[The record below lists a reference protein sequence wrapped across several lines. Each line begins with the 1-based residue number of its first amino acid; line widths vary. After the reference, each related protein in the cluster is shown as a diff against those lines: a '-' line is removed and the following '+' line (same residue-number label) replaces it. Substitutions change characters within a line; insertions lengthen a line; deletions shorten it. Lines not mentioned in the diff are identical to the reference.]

1 MPRLVDILALLSW
14 ALSAVHAFHTTEV
27 PPLVDVPVW
36 SMATRNEDGSTNF
49 NILTYAT
56 PVAIMPDR
64 LYCLGLFKK
73 TKSYENFCRERKCV
87 LLLLTDKHIP
97 YVRLLGGKSGK
108 DVDKEAEWAK
118 LGILSDPGL
127 TLQEIDDNTSTPKV
141 LPSCAYYLKLS
152 AVGDITD
159 GGESHDLAI
168 CKVDEML
175 LPGDGDYVA
184 NSQEYLSTA
193 KLRALGI
200 INEQGRIA
208 E

>member
-1 MPRLVDILALLSW
+1 MHRLVVIFALLSC

-87 LLLLTDKHIP
+87 LLLLTDKHTP

-118 LGILSDPGL
+118 LTLSDPGL

-141 LPSCAYYLKLS
+141 LPSCAYYLRLS

-159 GGESHDLAI
+159 GGESHDLAL

-175 LPGDGDYVA
+175 LPGDVDYVA
-184 NSQEYLSTA
+184 NSKEYLSTA

>member
-1 MPRLVDILALLSW
+1 MLRLVLIFALLSCT
-14 ALSAVHAFHTTEV
+14 LSAHAFHTTEV

-36 SMATRNEDGSTNF
+36 SMATLNEDGSTNF

-56 PVAIMPDR
+56 PVAIRPDR

-73 TKSYENFCRERKCV
+73 TKSFENFCRERKCV

-108 DVDKEAEWAK
+108 DIDKEVECAK
-118 LGILSDPGL
+118 LSDPGFA
-127 TLQEIDDNTSTPKV
+127 LQEIDGDDTSMPKV

-152 AVGDITD
+152 VVGDIAD
-159 GGESHDLAI
+159 GGESHDIAT
-168 CKVDEML
+168 CKVDEIL

-184 NSQEYLSTA
+184 NSEEYLSTA

-200 INEQGRIA
+200 ITEQGRIA